1 MTGNASEHYRSCV
14 LLWCNPDTLV
24 TQNEV
29 ILSGQSTVLHTATL
43 PAYTRNKLGGGGV
56 PRPSTSDQLAAN
68 WGILMTQ
75 V

>member
-1 MTGNASEHYRSCV
+1 MTGNTSEHYRSCV

-43 PAYTRNKLGGGGV
+43 PAYTRNKLGVGASLGHPHLTNWLQIGGF
-56 PRPSTSDQLAAN
+56 S
-68 WGILMTQ
+68 
-75 V
+75 